1 MHSEIRRAVQR
12 PLSLLAIL
20 VACASAALAG
30 AGAEAK
36 AGTEAA
42 DAETLRLARLDYMLH
57 CQGCHMADGSGVEG
71 TVPPLPGEVGRFI
84 ASREWRDYLVQ
95 VPGASQALIDDAA
108 LARLMNWI
116 VRRFDPENAKDL
128 KPYEAAEVGRLR
140 RQPVTNPT
148 EVRRRIVAGLS
159 GRPQDG

>member
-1 MHSEIRRAVQR
+1 MDSEVHREVHRVVV
-12 PLSLLAIL
+12 LLTL
-20 VACASAALAG
+20 GFVCAG
-30 AGAEAK
+30 AA
-36 AGTEAA
+36 AA
-42 DAETLRLARLDYMLH
+42 DEAETYRLAHLDYMLH

-71 TVPPLPGEVGRFI
+71 TVPPLPGEVGKFI
-84 ASREWRDYLVQ
+84 SSPEWRDYLVQ
-95 VPGASQALIDDAA
+95 VPGASQAFIDDAA

-148 EVRRRIVAGLS
+148 AVRRRIIAEVQRSSAEE
-159 GRPQDG
+159 

>member
-1 MHSEIRRAVQR
+1 MHSEVHREVRR
-12 PLSLLAIL
+12 PLAMLAIL
-20 VACASAALAG
+20 VVCASAAA
-30 AGAEAK
+30 AGAEA
-36 AGTEAA
+36 EAD
-42 DAETLRLARLDYMLH
+42 DAETPRLARLDYMLH

-84 ASREWRDYLVQ
+84 SSPAWRDYLVQ
-95 VPGASQALIDDAA
+95 VPGASQALIDDEA

-116 VRRFDPENAKDL
+116 VRRFDPGNAKDL

-148 EVRRRIVAGLS
+148 EVRRRIVAELS
-159 GRPQDG
+159 QQPQGR

>member
-1 MHSEIRRAVQR
+1 MDSEVHREVHRVVV
-12 PLSLLAIL
+12 LLTL
-20 VACASAALAG
+20 GFVCAG
-30 AGAEAK
+30 AAAAAPDEAK
-36 AGTEAA
+36 TY
-42 DAETLRLARLDYMLH
+42 RLAELDYMLH

-71 TVPPLPGEVGRFI
+71 TVPPLPGEVGKFI
-84 ASREWRDYLVQ
+84 SSPEWRDYLVQ
-95 VPGASQALIDDAA
+95 VPGASQAFIDDAA

-148 EVRRRIVAGLS
+148 AVRRRIIAEVQRSSAEE
-159 GRPQDG
+159 

>member
-1 MHSEIRRAVQR
+1 MHSEVRRAVQR

-20 VACASAALAG
+20 VACASAAG
-30 AGAEAK
+30 AG
-36 AGTEAA
+36 AGTEAEA
-42 DAETLRLARLDYMLH
+42 GDAETLRLARLDYMLH

-71 TVPPLPGEVGRFI
+71 TVPPLPGEVGKFI
-84 ASREWRDYLVQ
+84 ASPEWRDYLVQ

-116 VRRFDPENAKDL
+116 VRRFDPGNAKDL

-148 EVRRRIVAGLS
+148 EVRRRIVAELS
-159 GRPQDG
+159 RRPRDG

>member
-1 MHSEIRRAVQR
+1 MDSEVHREVHRVVV
-12 PLSLLAIL
+12 LLTL
-20 VACASAALAG
+20 GFVCAG
-30 AGAEAK
+30 A
-36 AGTEAA
+36 AA
-42 DAETLRLARLDYMLH
+42 AAPDEAETYRLAELDYMLH

-71 TVPPLPGEVGRFI
+71 TVPPLPGEVGKFI
-84 ASREWRDYLVQ
+84 SSPEWRDYLVQ
-95 VPGASQALIDDAA
+95 VPGASQAFIDDAA

-148 EVRRRIVAGLS
+148 AVRRRIIAEVQRSPAEE
-159 GRPQDG
+159 

>member
-1 MHSEIRRAVQR
+1 MRSEVHREVHR
-12 PLSLLAIL
+12 PLVLLTIL
-20 VACASAALAG
+20 LVCAGAAA
-30 AGAEAK
+30 AGAEV
-36 AGTEAA
+36 EAD
-42 DAETLRLARLDYMLH
+42 DAETYRLAHLDFMLH

-71 TVPPLPGEVGRFI
+71 TVPPLPGEVGKFI
-84 ASREWRDYLVQ
+84 ASPEWRDYLIQ
-95 VPGASQALIDDAA
+95 VPGASQALIDDEA

-148 EVRRRIVAGLS
+148 EVRHRIIAELEGS
-159 GRPQDG
+159 STEE

>member
-1 MHSEIRRAVQR
+1 MHARVHREVQR
-12 PLSLLAIL
+12 PLALLTIL
-20 VACASAALAG
+20 VVCSSAAVA
-30 AGAEAK
+30 A
-36 AGTEAA
+36 AGTG
-42 DAETLRLARLDYMLH
+42 DAETFRLARLDYMLH

-71 TVPPLPGEVGRFI
+71 TVPSLPAEVGKFI
-84 ASREWRDYLVQ
+84 ANPAWRDYLVQ
-95 VPGASQALIDDAA
+95 VPGASQALIDDEA

-148 EVRRRIVAGLS
+148 EVRRRIIAELS
-159 GRPQDG
+159 EQPQDG

>member
-1 MHSEIRRAVQR
+1 VDSEVHREVHRVVV
-12 PLSLLAIL
+12 LLTL
-20 VACASAALAG
+20 GLLCAG
-30 AGAEAK
+30 AAAAVAEAD
-36 AGTEAA
+36 
-42 DAETLRLARLDYMLH
+42 DAETYRLAHLDYMLH

-71 TVPPLPGEVGRFI
+71 TVPPLPGEVGKFI
-84 ASREWRDYLVQ
+84 SSPEWRDYLVQ
-95 VPGASQALIDDAA
+95 VPGASQAFIDDAA

-148 EVRRRIVAGLS
+148 AVRRRIITEVQRSSAEE
-159 GRPQDG
+159 